1 MTLTFITN
9 YLTHHTSPLSEALYG
24 WVSGGRLR
32 FVETRPLRAGRVEL
46 GWRAAEQEPALS
58 CCGPTRARKRVLPRC
73 RHLALGSDVVL
84 LGSAPDSWI
93 LPRLRQNR
101 LTFRYGERWYKTSP
115 HRGPGS
121 GLAAPR
127 PLPAGSPVP
136 PLRQRLW
143 GIRRRPG
150 PGATPGRAYRF
161 GYFPQ
166 VHFHCKGALLS
177 QKDPTGSTLL
187 WAGRFLSWK
196 HPLTAIALARR
207 LQEAALPLP
216 PDPFGHGPERPAMER
231 EIHRQH
237 LEDQVQILG
246 PQPPAA
252 VRKEMEQAN
261 LFLLTSDFQEG
272 WGAVLNEAMSSACAV
287 ISSHAAGAAPYLLRH
302 RANGCLYQ
310 SGNLDDLTRQ
320 TLFLLTHPEEQRRMG
335 RRRLRHHD
343 SAVEPGGGCGA
354 APDPMPVHL
363 AGNPHPKLYSDG
375 PCSPAPILPDRWF
388 P

>member
-24 WVSGGRLR
+24 WLGAGFR

-46 GWRAAEQEPALS
+46 GWQPEQDRPYLLRAYQ
-58 CCGPTRARKRVLPRC
+58 GPEVAARC

-101 LTFRYGERWYKTSP
+101 LTFRYGERWYKT
-115 HRGPGS
+115 GP
-121 GLAAPR
+121 P
-127 PLPAGSPVP
+127 
-136 PLRQRLW
+136 
-143 GIRRRPG
+143 
-150 PGATPGRAYRF
+150 PGARARAWLHHGRFRRAPLYLLCASAYGASDAARAGCYPGRAYRF

-207 LQEAALPLP
+207 LQEAALPFRLTLL
-216 PDPFGHGPERPAMER
+216 GTGPERQAMER

-335 RRRLRHHD
+335 AAAHDTMTQLWNPEAAAERLLTLCR
-343 SAVEPGGGCGA
+343 CI
-354 APDPMPVHL
+354 L

>member
-24 WVSGGRLR
+24 WLGAGFR

-46 GWRAAEQEPALS
+46 GWQPEQDRPYLLRAYQ
-58 CCGPTRARKRVLPRC
+58 GPEVAARC

-101 LTFRYGERWYKTSP
+101 LTFRYGERWYKT
-115 HRGPGS
+115 GP
-121 GLAAPR
+121 P
-127 PLPAGSPVP
+127 
-136 PLRQRLW
+136 
-143 GIRRRPG
+143 
-150 PGATPGRAYRF
+150 PGARARAWLHHGRFRRAPLYLLCASAYGASDAARAGCYPGRAYRF

-207 LQEAALPLP
+207 LQEAALPFRLTLL
-216 PDPFGHGPERPAMER
+216 GTGPERQAMER

-287 ISSHAAGAAPYLLRH
+287 ISSHAAAVHHDLDFIPRSRFSAARK
-302 RANGCLYQ
+302 RARCQERSCQEN
-310 SGNLDDLTRQ
+310 SE
-320 TLFLLTHPEEQRRMG
+320 TLFHNCFLRIIFYLYKLLFQARNGQNRTCPSIRRREPPRWTNPLSLRSRTHP
-335 RRRLRHHD
+335 
-343 SAVEPGGGCGA
+343 
-354 APDPMPVHL
+354 
-363 AGNPHPKLYSDG
+363 
-375 PCSPAPILPDRWF
+375 
-388 P
+388 